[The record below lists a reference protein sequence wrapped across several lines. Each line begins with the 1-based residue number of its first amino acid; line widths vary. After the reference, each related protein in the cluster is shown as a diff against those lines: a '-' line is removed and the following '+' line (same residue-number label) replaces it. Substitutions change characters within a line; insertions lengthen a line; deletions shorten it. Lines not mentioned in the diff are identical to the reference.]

1 MEKGKLALKQEHRPE
16 RSIFD
21 STSAIL
27 SMFLAN
33 TDLGMKLFQLNY
45 LKVDRVGL
53 GDLLHSICRF
63 LQVVVD

>member
-33 TDLGMKLFQLNY
+33 TDLGVKVFQLYYWY
-45 LKVDRVGL
+45 LKLDRGWSQRPFAFHL
-53 GDLLHSICRF
+53 
-63 LQVVVD
+63 

>member
-45 LKVDRVGL
+45 LKVDR
-53 GDLLHSICRF
+53 C
-63 LQVVVD
+63 

>member
-21 STSAIL
+21 SASAIL

-45 LKVDRVGL
+45 LKVDRCWSWRPSAFHL
-53 GDLLHSICRF
+53 
-63 LQVVVD
+63 